1 MNAKLINEVWPV
13 HFKKAVRYIGLMK
26 LVYVVAGLILVCFTG
41 GSVIAQELRAS
52 SGASKAM
59 ASGALLKTP
68 RKRSGVSVRRAIALA
83 QEETGGRVLSSKS
96 FNGGTQGAQ
105 IYQIRLL
112 VEGERVITV
121 VVDANGKVRRR

>member
-1 MNAKLINEVWPV
+1 MPPV
-13 HFKKAVRYIGLMK
+13 PFKISVGYIVPMK
-26 LVYVVAGLILVCFTG
+26 SVYVIAGLILVCVTG
-41 GSVIAQELRAS
+41 GSVVAQEHRAAAV
-52 SGASKAM
+52 ASKAV
-59 ASGALLKTP
+59 APAALLKTP

-96 FNGGTQGAQ
+96 FNGGAQGAQ

-121 VVDANGKVRRR
+121 VVDAKGRVRRR